1 MVESDKIIMGIDP
14 GTNFLGYGL
23 LRVVNNTPE
32 VLLSGALNLS
42 KMTDSYL
49 KLRTIFRR
57 TLQIVDKYH
66 PDELAIESQF
76 FGKNVQSM
84 LKLGRA
90 QGVAI
95 AAALE
100 REIPITEYAPKKIKV
115 AIVGNG
121 DASKEQVAI
130 MLQKQLNIKTLPPTY
145 DETDALAIALCHFY
159 QSKLK
164 IKGGGAKSW
173 KDFVKNNPRRVS
185 KRGVSKE

>member
-1 MVESDKIIMGIDP
+1 MKKNERIIMGIDP
-14 GTNFLGYGL
+14 GTNLMGYGL
-23 LRVVNNTPE
+23 LKVVKNVPE
-32 VLLSGALNLS
+32 VLLSGSLNLS
-42 KMTDSYL
+42 KMSDTYL

-57 TLQIVDKYH
+57 TLQVIDKYN

-76 FGKNVQSM
+76 YGKNVQSM

-115 AIVGNG
+115 AVAGSG
-121 DASKEQVAI
+121 EASKEQVAI
-130 MLQKQLNIKTLPPTY
+130 MLQKQLKIKELPQTY

-173 KDFVKNNPRRVS
+173 VEFAKKNPNRI
-185 KRGVSKE
+185 KK

>member
-1 MVESDKIIMGIDP
+1 MFDKERIIMGVDP

-23 LRVVNNTPE
+23 LRVVDNEPE
-32 VLLSGALNLS
+32 VLLTGSLNLS
-42 KMTDSYL
+42 KMSDVYL

-57 TLQIVDKYH
+57 TLQIIDKYH

-76 FGKNVQSM
+76 YGKNVQSM

-115 AIVGNG
+115 SIAGSG
-121 DASKEQVAI
+121 EASKEQVAL
-130 MLQKQLNIKTLPPTY
+130 MLQKQLKIINMPSTL

-159 QSKLK
+159 QSKLH
-164 IKGGGAKSW
+164 IKGGGVKSW
-173 KDFVKNNPRRVS
+173 KDFVKNNPERV
-185 KRGVSKE
+185 K